1 LHHPIGGFQFSHF
14 RYDGNILNDNFLRK
28 SAMMLTSYSEVN
40 CIVSDSIRSG
50 KDADGMSAKVC
61 SLSFR
66 PGQDLAFLFPFINGA
81 VDDALWY
88 ERPDHVRFLFEGC
101 RCMLHPVLAVAHFF
115 DSRASALV
123 FIPRLMD
130 FLNGLDAGK
139 EEIRP
144 NYNRIR
150 HVRVLD
156 ILKLLP
162 GTNCRDCGFPTCMA
176 LAAAVARGRATADQC
191 PGLGRPMSENAVYP
205 VFDGQGN
212 LVHSVSLQIDTAGLK
227 RRIRNQDDRIRK
239 LEARLE
245 TTPGP
250 PNPEPADKQDVNLT
264 GREIEVL
271 ALIAKGYT
279 NNEIGRL
286 LFISPHTVKSHM
298 INIFNKLTV
307 SDRTQA
313 AVLAVRSGLI

>member
-1 LHHPIGGFQFSHF
+1 
-14 RYDGNILNDNFLRK
+14 
-28 SAMMLTSYSEVN
+28 MLTSYSEVN
-40 CIVSDSIRSG
+40 CIVSDFLRSG
-50 KDADGMSAKVC
+50 KDADSVPANVW

-66 PGQDLAFLFPFINGA
+66 PDQDLAFLFPFINGA

-88 ERPDHVRFLFEGC
+88 ERPDHVRFLFAGR
-101 RCMLHPVLAVAHFF
+101 RCVLYSGLAVAGFF
-115 DSRASALV
+115 DSRASALA
-123 FIPRLMD
+123 FIGHLMD
-130 FLNGLDAGK
+130 FLNGLDMGK
-139 EEIRP
+139 KEIRP

-150 HVRVLD
+150 HVLVLD

-162 GTNCRDCGFPTCMA
+162 GTNCRECGFPTCMA
-176 LAAAVARGRATADQC
+176 LAAAVARGRATADKC
-191 PGLGRPMSENAVYP
+191 PELTRPMSESAVYP

-212 LVHSVSLQIDTAGLK
+212 LVHSVSLEIDTAGLK
-227 RRIRNQDDRIRK
+227 RRIRDQDDRIRE

-245 TTPGP
+245 TTPDP
-250 PNPEPADKQDVNLT
+250 PNPATAHKPDMNLT

-279 NNEIGRL
+279 NNEIGSL

-307 SDRTQA
+307 SDRTEA
-313 AVLAVRSGLI
+313 AVLAVRNGLI